1 MSSVLA
7 SPAQIPSRVGYFKVS
22 DQTASTLFYPEP
34 FIAQLTVGSNGV
46 TGIVGN
52 EIRVDTFANVTAL
65 LTDGAS
71 TPFVT
76 AALANG
82 EFFRDMGKSWH
93 FIVGGYRVAT
103 VTKVQKY
110 GTDGQTTE
118 GVIGSSA
125 NTTPA
130 AAGKQYFT
138 GYVVTW
144 TSNPTTLP
152 MAVTRTGY

>member
-7 SPAQIPSRVGYFKVS
+7 SPAQTPSNVGYFKVS
-22 DQTASTLFYPEP
+22 APVTTTFFYPEP
-34 FIAQLTVGSNGV
+34 LIAQLTVGSNGI

-52 EIRVDTFANVTAL
+52 EIVVDTYANATTL
-65 LTDGAS
+65 LTSGA
-71 TPFVT
+71 TPFVGS
-76 AALANG
+76 ALVAG
-82 EFFRDMGKSWH
+82 QFYRDMGKTWH
-93 FIVGGYRVAT
+93 VIVGSRRVAT
-103 VTKVQKY
+103 ITKVQRY

-130 AAGKQYFT
+130 SAGKQYFT

-144 TSNPTTLP
+144 SANPTSIP
-152 MAVTRTGY
+152 IAVSRTGY